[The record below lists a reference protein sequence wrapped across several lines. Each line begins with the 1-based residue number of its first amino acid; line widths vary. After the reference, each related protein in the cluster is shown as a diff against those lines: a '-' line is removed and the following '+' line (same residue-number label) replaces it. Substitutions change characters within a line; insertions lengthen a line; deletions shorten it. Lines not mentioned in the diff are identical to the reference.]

1 MQISADQ
8 NAEICGKDLR
18 KSALISALICFY
30 KMIFTDPL
38 TNLKQFGL
46 RPTDNV
52 ADLGAGSGAYTIPA
66 AQMVREGK
74 VYAIEIQK
82 DLLLRIKDEASKA
95 FLSNVET
102 IWGDIELVGG
112 TKLKDGII
120 DAVIISSVLFQ
131 AENKISLVQE
141 ASRILKLDGRVLL
154 IDWNNSFGGIGPRS
168 DMIISADAAKILF
181 ENAGL
186 KFEKEIH
193 IDEYHYGLIFKK

>member
-1 MQISADQ
+1 
-8 NAEICGKDLR
+8 
-18 KSALISALICFY
+18 
-30 KMIFTDPL
+30 MIFTDPL

-46 RPTDNV
+46 RSIDNV
-52 ADLGAGSGAYTIPA
+52 ADLGAGSGTYTIPA

-82 DLLLRIKDEASKA
+82 DLLQRINDEANKKL
-95 FLSNVET
+95 LSNVET
-102 IWGDIELVGG
+102 IWGDAERVGG

-131 AENKISLVQE
+131 AENKAGLVQE
-141 ASRILKLDGRVLL
+141 AARILKPDGRVFLT
-154 IDWNNSFGGIGPRS
+154 DWKNSFGGLGPRS

-181 ENAGL
+181 ENSGL

-193 IDEYHYGLIFKK
+193 VDEYHYGLIFKK